1 MWNEQ
6 DHPRDNDGK
15 FTQKNGGN
23 NSSTKENPAD
33 ILYLDSK
40 IKAEKDRLEAEYKFK
55 LLDILGNKA
64 KPTDVLYVTTKEL
77 EEKVKEYGLEDELI
91 KISFIKG
98 TPTGFGVNNTNQ
110 QNIKNNSKEYI
121 KPTSIGKITSPYGN
135 RIHPIYK
142 TTKLHDGIDI
152 SVPIGTPVST
162 VTDGKVIFV
171 GKKTGYGNYIEVQYK
186 NSNGDNITTF
196 YAHLNDF
203 KTKDG
208 KILKVGQIVK
218 QGEQIGHSGNT
229 GIGTGAHLHLGARKN
244 GIKIN
249 PVSIIGNVYPKK

>member
-6 DHPRDNDGK
+6 DHPRDDDGK
-15 FTQKNGGN
+15 FTFKNGEI
-23 NSSTKENPAD
+23 SSNTKERDAD
-33 ILYLDSK
+33 ILYKDDK
-40 IKAEKDRLEAEYKFK
+40 INREKDKIESEYKSK
-55 LLDILGNKA
+55 LLNILGDKV
-64 KPTDVLYVTTKEL
+64 KPTDVLYETTKEL

-208 KILKVGQIVK
+208 KTLKAGQTVK

-244 GIKIN
+244 GEKIN
-249 PVSIIGNVYPKK
+249 PIDIIGNVYPKK